1 MRRSK
6 KLIFFSLVVILSL
19 GVVSIALSGIDRKKK
34 DEVYPQIELFTDVL
48 GMVQSDYVEETKP
61 KDLIYGALKGMIMSL
76 DPHSQFLDPDAYNEL
91 KVETEGQF
99 GGIGIEITIKDELLT
114 VITPIEGTPAWGAGI
129 KSGDRIVKID
139 GELTRNIT
147 LLEAVKKLRGKPQTE
162 VTVTI
167 WRESEGKLLDF
178 KITRDII
185 KIKDIKDAR
194 ILEDNIGY
202 IRLIEFRETTEK
214 NFNEALAKLRS
225 QNMDSLILDLRNNP
239 GGLLE
244 SAVDVCKKFVENGK
258 MIVYTKGREQSQN
271 MEFKSKE
278 SNPDLDLPM
287 VILVNDGSA
296 SGSEIVAGALQ
307 DYKRAIIV
315 GVKTFGK
322 GSVQTVMPLRDGSA
336 LRLTTSK
343 YFTPSGRIIHGKG
356 IMPDVVVEPTIIEE
370 AGEEKAQEEKK
381 TVDIFKKIEKEQE
394 TIKEESEDYKK
405 DNQLMHAIYIL
416 KGIKVYRGMKKS

>member
-6 KLIFFSLVVILSL
+6 KLIFFSLVVILSF

-48 GMVQSDYVEETKP
+48 GMIQNDYVEETKP
-61 KDLIYGALKGMIMSL
+61 KDLIYGALKGMVMSL

-99 GGIGIEITIKDELLT
+99 GGIGIEITIKDDLLT
-114 VITPIEGTPAWGAGI
+114 VITPIEGTPAWGVGI
-129 KSGDRIVKID
+129 KSLDRIVKID

-162 VTVTI
+162 VAVTI
-167 WRESEGKLLDF
+167 WRESEGKLLDL

-185 KIKDIKDAR
+185 KIKDIKEAK

-202 IRLIEFRETTEK
+202 IRLIEFRETTDK
-214 NFNEALAKLRS
+214 NFSDALAKLRS

-258 MIVYTKGREQSQN
+258 MIVYTKGKEQGQN

-278 SNPDLDLPM
+278 LNPDLDLPM

-343 YFTPSGRIIHGKG
+343 YFTPSGRIIHGEG

-370 AGEEKAQEEKK
+370 AGEEKAKEEKK
-381 TVDIFKKIEKEQE
+381 PVDIFKKIEKEQE
-394 TIKEESEDYKK
+394 TIKEESKDYKN
-405 DNQLMHAIYIL
+405 DTQLMHAIYIL